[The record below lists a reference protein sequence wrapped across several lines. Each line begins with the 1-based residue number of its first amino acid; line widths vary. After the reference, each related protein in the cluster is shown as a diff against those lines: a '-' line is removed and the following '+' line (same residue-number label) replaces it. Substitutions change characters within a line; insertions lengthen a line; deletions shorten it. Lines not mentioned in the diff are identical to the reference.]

1 MINNNLTEFNEGGT
15 HSENKHGG
23 IPQGQSSNGSM
34 NTVEQGET
42 KKGNFVYSDRLYINE
57 DLAKANNL
65 PGYIKGKSFASASKA
80 INDKFKDRN
89 DIHTKAT
96 QKELLD
102 RLAQSQEQ
110 LKAEQEA
117 INQSMQINQ
126 SEVDYPEETQ
136 QFKTGGPMGILGGG
150 ENGILGGTSFEQDSP
165 DNSMSKYNG
174 SLSQSSPFGDF
185 ISKNKGSL
193 GNAAGM
199 LGASLYGQDSKKE
212 GTLNTLNSITDSI
225 GGPVG
230 QYGRVATGAYDAGS
244 ELFGKS
250 DVDTSGNTVLQ
261 GVDTGKAAAKGALKG
276 AQAGMAFGPLGAG
289 VGAAIGGVAG
299 LVGGNKDKK
308 AVAKNNEIFF
318 RKDNFYKYQFNENN
332 DDTKVFAEGG
342 DLGIDPPVKTNFIPT
357 KQDSLNVLNRSI
369 ENEKAYLD
377 KGYKLTNSYPLKG
390 DVYNGMNKNYNTF
403 VDKSKRNQ
411 PSNIIQNGKVV
422 SNILNPSEYKRDL
435 GNGLFEGRDLNNNYL
450 NLDVKPSLYHQNIKP
465 ITQKVYTSADGND
478 IVNIPSYNSPIFTE
492 SLNKPVENKIQ
503 PINTQPIT
511 LSTTPIVKQPATI
524 LPVKKQTVNKVVNP
538 VTDTLQKQNYG
549 LSDIQKF
556 KTIKHAQSNMLPA
569 KKGNPEFQSFIKD
582 RTNQKAYGGN
592 LDGGDPQD
600 TFPNGI
606 YQAPV
611 VTDQEY
617 LLNNKGKYNP
627 NIIKDIQ
634 SRTGAFVDG
643 DAGKETYVKS
653 GLRHDGTMW
662 NPNLNADR
670 ALESALSTPDSE
682 VKPDYTLDDIKN
694 MESSYNANNQS
705 VVDKNGKK
713 IDYSKYKDAA
723 TNALR
728 YAPILG
734 NILQKNKIGPAE
746 VENAIKNS
754 YQYKKQ
760 YIDEAAYRNAADQQA
775 ALSMEALNKS
785 GLSGNQLLAGT
796 LGSQLQRTKGV
807 AEGAM
812 AAKMHNLNE
821 NKIAE
826 QVKQQNEGDY
836 IADVRRINDI
846 NAQNRANRDTQMSK
860 FDSEIANSLGAIGKE
875 ETFKKMAEKITG
887 YDWMGK
893 YLKANPN
900 ATPSEVKAAHDK
912 EQEDKGK
919 ESKKYFENLP
929 EFSDK
934 IDYKTPGIV
943 QNKKGGMMNLKFKKY

>member
-1 MINNNLTEFNEGGT
+1 MLTEFNEGGS
-15 HSENKHGG
+15 HESSPLGG
-23 IPQGQSSNGSM
+23 IPMGMNSNGQQ
-34 NTVEQGET
+34 NTVEENET
-42 KKGNFVYSDRLYINE
+42 KVGNFVYSDRLYINE
-57 DLAKANNL
+57 DLVKQMNL

-126 SEVDYPEETQ
+126 SELDYPEETQ
-136 QFKTGGPMGILGGG
+136 PFKTGGPMGILGGG

-185 ISKNKGSL
+185 INKNKGSL

-261 GVDTGKAAAKGALKG
+261 GVDTGKATAKGALKG
-276 AQAGMAFGPLGAG
+276 AAAGMAFGPLGAG

-377 KGYKLTNSYPLKG
+377 KGYKLTNSYPVKPDLYDNMIKK
-390 DVYNGMNKNYNTF
+390 NNNIINKQKN
-403 VDKSKRNQ
+403 NQ
-411 PSNIIQNGKVV
+411 PTNLIQNGVV
-422 SNILNPSEYKRDL
+422 SPGILNPNQYRKDL
-435 GNGLFEGRDLNNNYL
+435 GNGNFESRELADNYL
-450 NLDVKPSLYHQNIKP
+450 NMDIKPSLFNENIKP
-465 ITQKVYTSADGND
+465 ISQKVYTSPDGKD
-478 IVNIPSYNSPIFTE
+478 IVSIPSYNAPEFTNN
-492 SLNKPVENKIQ
+492 LNKKEPVQ
-503 PINTQPIT
+503 AQV
-511 LSTTPIVKQPATI
+511 PIVQNNIVPAKV
-524 LPVKKQTVNKVVNP
+524 PVVNSVPSKRQVIREHITP
-538 VTDTLQKQNYG
+538 VADTLQRQNYG
-549 LSDIQKF
+549 VSDIQQFKSTKF
-556 KTIKHAQSNMLPA
+556 AKKDVVPDKKTQSN
-569 KKGNPEFQSFIKD
+569 FDSFMKE
-582 RTNQKAYGGN
+582 RANKKAYGGP
-592 LDGGDPQD
+592 LDGGNPED

-634 SRTGAFVDG
+634 SRIGAFVDG

-653 GLRHDGTMW
+653 GLRHDGSEY
-662 NPNLNADR
+662 PINLNADK
-670 ALESALSTPDSE
+670 ALESALATPDSE
-682 VKPDYTLDDIKN
+682 VKPEYTLDDIKN
-694 MESSYNANNQS
+694 MESSYNSNTPVS
-705 VVDKNGKK
+705 RDDKEK
-713 IDYSKYKDAA
+713 DYSKYKDYA

-728 YAPILG
+728 YAPVLG

-746 VENAIKNS
+746 VESAIKNH

-760 YIDEAAYRNAADQQA
+760 YIDEAAYRNAADQQS
-775 ALSMEALNKS
+775 ALTMEALNKS
-785 GLSGNQLLAGT
+785 GLSGNQLMAAS
-796 LGSQLQRTKGV
+796 LGSQLERTKGV

-826 QVKQQNEGDY
+826 QVKQQNEGDFVSDSRY
-836 IADVRRINDI
+836 VRET

-860 FDSEIANSLGAIGKE
+860 FDSEIYNSLGDIGKE
-875 ETFKKMAEKITG
+875 ELFKKQAEKLTG
-887 YDWMGK
+887 YKMMGEYIMTDPNYKSQYEAIQKDSKLTPKEK
-893 YLKANPN
+893 YAMTRNLI
-900 ATPSEVKAAHDK
+900 K
-912 EQEDKGK
+912 EASSTFDE
-919 ESKKYFENLP
+919 ESYKKV
-929 EFSDK
+929 SDALIETAK
-934 IDYKTPGIV
+934 VGHAY
-943 QNKKGGMMNLKFKKY
+943 GGYMSPKFKKY